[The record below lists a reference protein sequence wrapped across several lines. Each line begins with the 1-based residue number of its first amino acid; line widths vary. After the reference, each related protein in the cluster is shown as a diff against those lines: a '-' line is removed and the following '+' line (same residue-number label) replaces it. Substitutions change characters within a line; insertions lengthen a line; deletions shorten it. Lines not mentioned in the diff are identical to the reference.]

1 MMLFMMLLTT
11 VAAWAQTTS
20 SINVGGTDYVLFTG
34 FTATD
39 GTAVDNV
46 FVYGNVVD
54 GNTSTSW
61 HPQSSDTFV
70 EFNTDDPI
78 IPKGYIFNTYDANS
92 YKPSGWVLKAKAN
105 TISKIR
111 RDITFESR
119 K

>member
-1 MMLFMMLLTT
+1 MRPKPIRLLSRIAMMLFMMLLTT
-11 VAAWAQTTS
+11 TTAWATTTS

-61 HPQSSDTFV
+61 HIHRAVTRLSSSTPTTLSF
-70 EFNTDDPI
+70 
-78 IPKGYIFNTYDANS
+78 
-92 YKPSGWVLKAKAN
+92 
-105 TISKIR
+105 R
-111 RDITFESR
+111 RATSLTPTMQTATNPLAGC
-119 K
+119 